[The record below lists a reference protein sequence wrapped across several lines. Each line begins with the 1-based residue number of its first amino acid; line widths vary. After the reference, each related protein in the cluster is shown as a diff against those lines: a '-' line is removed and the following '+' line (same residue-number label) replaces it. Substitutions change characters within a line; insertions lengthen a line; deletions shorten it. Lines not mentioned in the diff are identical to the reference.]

1 MDIHSAK
8 HPIHG
13 IPVNYSLNP
22 AYERNVR
29 RDFNYFCPARNKNG
43 NIRIKHR
50 FNYKQHKQK
59 MNKEEIRKGVFQ
71 YVYDNAFSSK
81 ENITDDVL
89 IFKNGFL
96 DSMGLVML
104 ITYLEDTFSIKTI
117 IVNQ

>member
-1 MDIHSAK
+1 
-8 HPIHG
+8 
-13 IPVNYSLNP
+13 
-22 AYERNVR
+22 
-29 RDFNYFCPARNKNG
+29 
-43 NIRIKHR
+43 
-50 FNYKQHKQK
+50 

-104 ITYLEDTFSIKTI
+104 ITYLEDSFKIKTTDADMVEENFESI
-117 IVNQ
+117 NAITEFVLKKQKLAA